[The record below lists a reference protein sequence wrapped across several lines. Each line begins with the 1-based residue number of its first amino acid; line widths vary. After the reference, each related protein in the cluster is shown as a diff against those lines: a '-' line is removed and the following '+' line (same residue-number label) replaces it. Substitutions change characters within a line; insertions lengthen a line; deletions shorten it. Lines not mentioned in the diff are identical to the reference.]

1 MHTAA
6 LLLIFFA
13 VLMACWGFSVIV
25 RSVSEWR
32 FFRKY
37 PKSTAR
43 KVGRWWSPL
52 VGLGAMAASIYPCR
66 LGLRWAALDSD
77 IEIGWLYAV
86 AAGIGVFG
94 LWIGIVWA
102 IGDRSRGRR
111 RCTRCLYDLSGLTGL
126 RCPECGREFRSE
138 KHLFRA
144 KRGRWACVVSLFL
157 IAVSGF
163 AFSRT
168 GKVEEYGPLMLV
180 PTPVL
185 MAGWRW
191 LPAPVIY
198 SWNHDALEGSLE
210 ERLDY
215 IDGLDWDARIR
226 IADRL
231 LSKMHRSES
240 NRWNRRLAS
249 LIQASLDYRNLNDLE
264 PEVAERIAAL
274 GRKHASLYDRIGVE
288 LAIAATTSPETLE
301 SRERLEFIGSWY
313 MIQKHPYMLMQRLV
327 GTNYI
332 IRTPE
337 EQGTYI
343 DQILARRPL
352 LPDTRAMLSQRS
364 AEIILRDEPGSNQL
378 LFEASLD
385 SGFISDHLDAL
396 VPSQPFRR
404 QDDVLRTV
412 MWSRYAL
419 QAAPADARVPMLER
433 MVRLVASPVP
443 QESGMVLWMSSV
455 WGQSPLAYGFAMPEP
470 FRTAMLSAAIE
481 HGLQDNRVPFPNIPD
496 WKDRTVRSYAQDA
509 IINLDPDGSVAMP
522 LLREWVLNGDTSKH
536 YGFWRRKET
545 DLSTAN
551 WLEHLADLATH
562 PDPKIRRWL
571 SGSLPLAVGTP
582 YDERVSAVI
591 ATLAE
596 EPDEWT
602 ADNVRNALRARKP
615 SPGVP

>member
-1 MHTAA
+1 MHTTA
-6 LLLIFFA
+6 LLLIFLA

-25 RSVSEWR
+25 RSISEWR

-52 VGLGAMAASIYPCR
+52 VGLGAMGISVYPCR

-94 LWIGIVWA
+94 LWVGIIWA

-111 RCTRCLYDLSGLTGL
+111 RCTRCLYDMSGLTGL

-144 KRGRWACVVSLFL
+144 KRGRWACVVSLCL

-168 GKVEEYGPLMLV
+168 ARVEEYGPLMLV

-191 LPAPVIY
+191 LPAPAIY
-198 SWNHDALEGSLE
+198 SWNHDSLEGSLE
-210 ERLDY
+210 ERFEY
-215 IDGLDWDARIR
+215 IDGLDWNARIR

-240 NRWNRRLAS
+240 NRWNRRLTS
-249 LIQASLDYRNLNDLE
+249 LIQACLDYRNLDDLE

-288 LAIAATTSPETLE
+288 LTIAATTSPATQE
-301 SRERLEFIGSWY
+301 SRERLELGASWY
-313 MIQKHPYMLMQRLV
+313 AMQKHTYVLMQRLIDAISTV
-327 GTNYI
+327 GAPEVQSTVLN
-332 IRTPE
+332 RT
-337 EQGTYI
+337 
-343 DQILARRPL
+343 LARRPL
-352 LPDTRAMLSQRS
+352 LPQTRSTLSRLN
-364 AEIILRDEPGSNQL
+364 AESVLRDRSDGCDL
-378 LFEASLD
+378 LFEAALD
-385 SGFISDHLDAL
+385 SGFISDHLHAL
-396 VPSQPFRR
+396 LPSQPF
-404 QDDVLRTV
+404 QSVDDVART
-412 MWSRYAL
+412 MIWLPFSLA
-419 QAAPADARVPMLER
+419 AAPEEVRVPMCEY
-433 MVRLVASPVP
+433 MVRLVGSADAQQSAGALEASSFWARLHRELGP
-443 QESGMVLWMSSV
+443 
-455 WGQSPLAYGFAMPEP
+455 MPEA
-470 FRTAMLSAAIE
+470 FRAAMLDAAIE
-481 HGLQDNRVPFPNIPD
+481 HGLND
-496 WKDRTVRSYAQDA
+496 DRIAYAMIERMNDQTVRSYAQSA
-509 IINLDPDGSVAMP
+509 IITLDPDGSVAMP

-562 PDPKIRRWL
+562 PDLKIRRWL
-571 SGSLPLAVGTP
+571 SGSLPLAIGTP
-582 YDERVSAVI
+582 YDERVNAVI

-602 ADNVRNALRARKP
+602 ADNARNALRARKP
-615 SPGVP
+615 SPGDP